1 MQPEVTAAATLSR
14 RAQRELNS
22 ALRWIARDNPL
33 AAQGL
38 LDAVTR
44 AAERIGRHPRIG
56 TLRPDL
62 TASANRC
69 FVVLPGYPYLMAYNA
84 DRNPP
89 RIVRIVHGARDLP
102 RVLRGLR

>member
-1 MQPEVTAAATLSR
+1 VTAAILSR
-14 RAQRELNS
+14 RAQREFDG

-38 LDAVTR
+38 LDAVIK
-44 AAERIGRHPRIG
+44 AAERIGRYPMIG
-56 TLRPDL
+56 TVRPDL
-62 TASANRC
+62 TPNAAYR
-69 FVVLPGYPYLMAYNA
+69 FVVLPGYRYLIAYNA

-102 RVLRGLR
+102 PLLQN

>member
-1 MQPEVTAAATLSR
+1 MTTALLSP

-22 ALRWIARDNPL
+22 ALRWIARDNPV

-44 AAERIGRHPRIG
+44 AAERIGQHPKIG
-56 TLRPDL
+56 VVRPDL
-62 TASANRC
+62 TPSASHR
-69 FVVLPGYPYLMAYNA
+69 FIVLPGYPYLVAYNA

-102 RVLRGLR
+102 RLLRTLR